1 MARSLVWVLGG
12 GTAVAAGAVTL
23 WIAVGLRE
31 GEAPQPAPPVGSPA
45 AAPAESAPE
54 PVVAEA
60 PAIVPPRFDV
70 VRVARDG
77 ETLVAGSAAPGA
89 AITLRVDGVTVAEA
103 AADGAG
109 QFVALFS
116 LGASEAPQVMTL
128 EMQDAE
134 GRVTEAEETVILTP
148 RPAQVAALA
157 VPEAPA
163 SPEPVAS
170 VAPEPAASPDAP
182 ASVPPEPVETAAADV
197 PPADTTPEVAPVDVA
212 AAAPAALPAAP
223 ATVEVA
229 SMAPAVEMPSAF
241 LVRRDGGV
249 EVLDRAPSGVDNVV
263 IDSIAYS
270 DTGTVQIAGRAA
282 RTPPE
287 ASLRIYLDN
296 RAIAEAQSEGG
307 DWRLDLPSI
316 DPGVHTLRVDQLGPD
331 GRVESR
337 FETPFLRE
345 SPEAI
350 AAARA
355 RAGVTSTPPAAP
367 AVLAEVE
374 ASAPTAPTAEGVAS
388 VPAAPAR
395 AEQVAS
401 TAPAAPAP
409 VAEVVAIAP
418 AAPGAPS
425 PEAEVAVTAPMASAP
440 VAEEDATAPSATVPT
455 AEVVAS
461 APAIPGPTTEVVA
474 SVPVASA
481 PAPVAEVVASVPA
494 APASTT
500 EVVTSDPA
508 AQTPAREVVAN
519 TPATSA
525 PAPVAAD
532 VATAPTAPATA
543 TEVVASAPAAATP
556 AAEVAA
562 TAPAAPTPATEVAA
576 TAPAAP
582 TPTPR
587 VSLITV
593 QPGHTLWHISRE
605 RYGAGEQ
612 YVIIYRANR
621 SQIRDP
627 DLIYPGQI
635 FTLPEQ

>member
-12 GTAVAAGAVTL
+12 GTAVAAGAVAL

-170 VAPEPAASPDAP
+170 DAPEPAASPDAP

-197 PPADTTPEVAPVDVA
+197 PPADTTPEAAPVDVA
-212 AAAPAALPAAP
+212 EAAPAALPAAP

-316 DPGVHTLRVDQLGPD
+316 DPGVYTLRVDQLGPD

-355 RAGVTSTPPAAP
+355 RAGVTSAPAPVAEVASAQTAPAA
-367 AVLAEVE
+367 AAEDV
-374 ASAPTAPTAEGVAS
+374 ASAPTTSVAEVVTSAPVAPAPVAEVVTSAPVVGAEAG
-388 VPAAPAR
+388 VPAGSTTEIVATVPAPVAPA
-395 AEQVAS
+395 AEVVAPAPVADGVTS
-401 TAPAAPAP
+401 APAAPAP
-409 VAEVVAIAP
+409 VAEVVTSAP
-418 AAPGAPS
+418 A
-425 PEAEVAVTAPMASAP
+425 ASAP
-440 VAEEDATAPSATVPT
+440 VA
-455 AEVVAS
+455 
-461 APAIPGPTTEVVA
+461 
-474 SVPVASA
+474 
-481 PAPVAEVVASVPA
+481 
-494 APASTT
+494 
-500 EVVTSDPA
+500 
-508 AQTPAREVVAN
+508 
-519 TPATSA
+519 
-525 PAPVAAD
+525 
-532 VATAPTAPATA
+532 
-543 TEVVASAPAAATP
+543 EVVASAPAAAAP
-556 AAEVAA
+556 AAEVVANA
-562 TAPAAPTPATEVAA
+562 PTATAQVAEVVANTPTTPTAPAAPTPATEVAA